1 MEALEI
7 LGSYATSDKLETSYE
22 TIDGNRVLIVTNSK
36 GKVVSRTVLGLAGTD
51 NDSKPLS
58 GLELRYLAEDT
69 LVGPRL
75 QAGMTMKD
83 VQRIRAE
90 VHKPREWKES
100 ELKIQFQQ
108 FKDNNVPESTTTAQ
122 MYAESAF
129 ANKDLALK
137 VIKQI
142 YGNQP
147 V

>member
-1 MEALEI
+1 M
-7 LGSYATSDKLETSYE
+7 
-22 TIDGNRVLIVTNSK
+22 N
-36 GKVVSRTVLGLAGTD
+36 
-51 NDSKPLS
+51 
-58 GLELRYLAEDT
+58 
-69 LVGPRL
+69 
-75 QAGMTMKD
+75 D

-142 YGNQP
+142 YGTYTGEEEKIEAAQTSWFGSDFGTGLTGAGAAPSPGVVTRPSVSIGPIDPKSFSMDNVYFPSAYTQLGD
-147 V
+147 